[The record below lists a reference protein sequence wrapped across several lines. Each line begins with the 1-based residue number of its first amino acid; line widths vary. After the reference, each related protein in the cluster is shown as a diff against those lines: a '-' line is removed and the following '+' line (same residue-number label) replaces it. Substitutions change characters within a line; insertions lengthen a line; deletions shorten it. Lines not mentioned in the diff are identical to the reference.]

1 MEPPPMSFDR
11 KRVRRALSRLA
22 GRIAS
27 TVAGV
32 LYDLGFGPRLQPIP
46 VRIRRRR

>member
-1 MEPPPMSFDR
+1 MRFDR
-11 KRVRRALSRLA
+11 KRVRRALGRLA

-27 TVAGV
+27 SVAGL

-46 VRIRRRR
+46 TRIRRRR

>member
-1 MEPPPMSFDR
+1 MSIDR
-11 KRVRRALSRLA
+11 RRVRRALGRLA

-27 TVAGV
+27 SVNGL

-46 VRIRRRR
+46 IRIRRRR